1 MFQIPYLK
9 HPIFE
14 KQLHKKQLLQVAVFL
29 RTALHKQYLVF
40 LQNRYS
46 LKRALTSLNLIIKQ
60 YQFEVLQPHYCN

>member
-14 KQLHKKQLLQVAVFL
+14 KQLHKKATLLQVAVFL

-40 LQNRYS
+40 LT
-46 LKRALTSLNLIIKQ
+46 K
-60 YQFEVLQPHYCN
+60 

>member
-14 KQLHKKQLLQVAVFL
+14 KQLHKKKQLFYKLLYFL

-40 LQNRYS
+40 L
-46 LKRALTSLNLIIKQ
+46 K
-60 YQFEVLQPHYCN
+60 